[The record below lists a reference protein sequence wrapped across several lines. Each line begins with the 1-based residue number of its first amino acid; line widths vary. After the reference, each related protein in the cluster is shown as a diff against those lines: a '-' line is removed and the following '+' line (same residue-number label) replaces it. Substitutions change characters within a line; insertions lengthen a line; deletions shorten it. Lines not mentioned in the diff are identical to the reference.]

1 MGFSF
6 GEYCEIFIFFVSLG
20 IERYKLLTMNKL
32 KGILLV
38 FTLLVGVSVRADRVE
53 MEQAGMKLSQFFF
66 YLDNL
71 YVDTVDLGELAE
83 KAIVKVLEELDPHSA
98 YIAAEDVAEMN
109 QGIQGNFEGIGISYQ
124 FIKDTVV
131 VNQTIAGCPAEKV
144 GMLPGDRLTHVDTVC
159 IAGVGKK
166 QSEIPKLIR
175 GEKGSKVKV
184 RVVRRGEKEPIEFMI
199 VRDKIPIHSVDAAFY
214 VADGVGYIK
223 LNSFSVTTTDEIAQA
238 LNELQNE
245 GELKSLVL
253 DLQSNGGGVMSAAI
267 ELVNL
272 FLLKDRLIVY
282 TEGVHQERF
291 EAVSFGGKKLID
303 LPLYVLIDEHSASA
317 SEIVSGAL
325 QDWDRATI
333 VGRRSFG
340 KGLVQRPLRMKDG
353 SEIRLTTSR
362 YYTPSGRNI
371 QKPYNAGKE
380 AYYKDLERRYEHGEM
395 VNSDS
400 VVFPDSL
407 KYKTLVEGRTVYGGG
422 GIFPDVFVPLDTT
435 RVGKFHRNVVAKG
448 VFNRTVSEYTDRNR
462 KELTRKYKTFEE
474 FEAGFELS
482 EKVYERLIENAR
494 EEKIEMDMEDVER
507 CKRLLMLQ
515 MKAVVAQGL
524 FGTEAFYRVMYI
536 ENDALIKT
544 LDIIK

>member
-1 MGFSF
+1 
-6 GEYCEIFIFFVSLG
+6 
-20 IERYKLLTMNKL
+20 MNRL
-32 KGILLV
+32 KYILLV
-38 FTLLVGVSVRADRVE
+38 FTLLVSVRGNADRAE
-53 MEQAGMKLSQFFF
+53 LEQAGMKLSQFLF

-71 YVDTVDLGELAE
+71 YVDTVDVNKLAE
-83 KAIVKVLEELDPHSA
+83 KAIVKVLEELDPHSS

-131 VNQTIAGCPAEKV
+131 VSQTIAGCPAEKV

-175 GEKGSKVKV
+175 GEKGSKVNV
-184 RVVRRGEKEPIEFMI
+184 TVVRRGEKKPIVFTI

-214 VADGVGYIK
+214 VAEGVGYVK
-223 LNSFSVTTTDEIAQA
+223 LNSFSITTTDEIAQA
-238 LNELQNE
+238 LDELNRE

-272 FLLKDRLIVY
+272 FLPKDRMIVY
-282 TEGVHQERF
+282 TEGVHQDRYS
-291 EAVSFGGKKLID
+291 AMSFGGKKLID
-303 LPLYVLIDEHSASA
+303 MPLYILIDEHSASA

-340 KGLVQRPLRMKDG
+340 KGLVQRPLRLKDG
-353 SEIRLTTSR
+353 AEIRLTTSR

-380 AYYKDLERRYEHGEM
+380 EYYKDLERRYEHGEF

-400 VVFPDSL
+400 IVFPDSL

-422 GIFPDVFVPLDTT
+422 GIFPDVFVPLDTM
-435 RVGKFHRNVVAKG
+435 RVTKLHRNVVAKG
-448 VFNRTVSEYTDRNR
+448 VFNKTVSEYIDQNR
-462 KELTRKYKTFEE
+462 KLWTRKYSTFED
-474 FEAGFELS
+474 FEAGFVLS
-482 EKVYERLIENAR
+482 EKIYDRLIENAR
-494 EEKIEMDMEDVER
+494 KEKVEFEEADVER
-507 CKRLLMLQ
+507 SKSLLMLQ

-524 FGTEAFYRVMYI
+524 FGTEAFYRVMYV
-536 ENDALIKT
+536 ENAALSKALEMIKR
-544 LDIIK
+544 

>member
-1 MGFSF
+1 
-6 GEYCEIFIFFVSLG
+6 
-20 IERYKLLTMNKL
+20 MNRL
-32 KGILLV
+32 KYILLV
-38 FTLLVGVSVRADRVE
+38 FTLLVSVGGYADRAE
-53 MEQAGMKLSQFFF
+53 LEQAGMKLSQFLF

-71 YVDTVDLGELAE
+71 YVDTVDVSELAE
-83 KAIVKVLEELDPHSA
+83 KAIVKVLEELDPHSS

-131 VNQTIAGCPAEKV
+131 VSQTIAGCPAEKV
-144 GMLPGDRLTHVDTVC
+144 GMLPGDRLTHVDTTC

-175 GEKGSKVKV
+175 GTKGSKVNV
-184 RVVRRGEKEPIEFMI
+184 TVVRRGEKKPIVFTI

-214 VADGVGYIK
+214 VAEGVGYVK
-223 LNSFSVTTTDEIAQA
+223 LNSFSVTTTDEIAKA
-238 LNELQNE
+238 LDELSRE

-272 FLLKDRLIVY
+272 FLPKDRLIVY
-282 TEGVHQERF
+282 TEGVHQDRYS
-291 EAVSFGGKKLID
+291 AKSYGGKKLID
-303 LPLYVLIDEHSASA
+303 MPLYVLIDEHSASA

-371 QKPYNAGKE
+371 QKPYNASKE
-380 AYYKDLERRYEHGEM
+380 EYYKDLERRYEHGEF

-400 VVFPDSL
+400 IVFPDSL
-407 KYKTLVEGRTVYGGG
+407 KYKTLVEGRMVYGGG

-435 RVGKFHRNVVAKG
+435 RVTKLHRNVVAKG
-448 VFNRTVSEYTDRNR
+448 VFNKTVSEYIDQNR
-462 KELTRKYKTFEE
+462 KTWTRRYSAFED
-474 FEAGFELS
+474 FEAEFVVS
-482 EKVYERLIENAR
+482 EKIYEKLIENAR
-494 EEKIEMDMEDVER
+494 KEKVEFEEEDVER
-507 CKRLLMLQ
+507 SKVLLMLQ

-524 FGTEAFYRVMYI
+524 FGTEVFYRVMHV
-536 ENDALIKT
+536 ENAALNKT
-544 LDIIK
+544 LEMIK

>member
-1 MGFSF
+1 
-6 GEYCEIFIFFVSLG
+6 
-20 IERYKLLTMNKL
+20 MNKL
-32 KGILLV
+32 RHIYLI
-38 FTLLVGVSVRADRVE
+38 FTLLLSVSVYADRTE
-53 MEQAGMKLSQFFF
+53 LEQAGMKLSQFLF

-71 YVDTVDLGELAE
+71 YVDTVNVGELAE
-83 KAIVKVLEELDPHSA
+83 KAIVEVLQDLDPHSS

-109 QGIQGNFEGIGISYQ
+109 QAIQGNFEGIGISYQ

-131 VNQTIAGCPAEKV
+131 VSQTITGCPAEKV
-144 GMLPGDRLTHVDTVC
+144 GMLPGDRLTHVDTTC

-175 GEKGSKVKV
+175 GPKGSKVNVTVERK
-184 RVVRRGEKEPIEFMI
+184 GEKKPITFTI

-214 VADGVGYIK
+214 VAEGVGYIK
-223 LNSFSVTTTDEIAQA
+223 LNSFSVTSTDEIANA
-238 LNELQNE
+238 LKELRTE
-245 GELKSLVL
+245 GELKNLII

-272 FLLKDRLIVY
+272 FLPKNRMIVY
-282 TEGVHQERF
+282 TEGVHQERYS
-291 EAVSFGGKKLID
+291 AVSYGGEKMLD
-303 LPLYVLIDEHSASA
+303 MPLYILIDEHSASA

-362 YYTPSGRNI
+362 YYTPSGRHI

-380 AYYKDLERRYEHGEM
+380 EYYKDLERRYKHGEF

-400 VVFPDSL
+400 IVFPDSL
-407 KYKTLVEGRTVYGGG
+407 KYKTLVKGRTVYGGG

-435 RVGKFHRNVVAKG
+435 RFTKFYRKVVAKG
-448 VFNRTVSEYTDRNR
+448 IFNQTVSEYNDQNR
-462 KELTRKYKTFEE
+462 KSLTRKYKTFEE
-474 FEAGFELS
+474 FEKEFVVGDKII
-482 EKVYERLIENAR
+482 EKLVETAR
-494 EEKIEMDMEDVER
+494 EKMVEFEDKDMEESY
-507 CKRLLMLQ
+507 KILKLQ
-515 MKAVVAQGL
+515 IKAVVAQGL
-524 FGTEAFYRVMYI
+524 FGTEAYFKVI
-536 ENDALIKT
+536 HKENDALQKAIK
-544 LDIIK
+544 LIHNDL

>member
-1 MGFSF
+1 MHRLK
-6 GEYCEIFIFFVSLG
+6 YILLIF
-20 IERYKLLTMNKL
+20 
-32 KGILLV
+32 ILLV
-38 FTLLVGVSVRADRVE
+38 SVRGCADRVDL
-53 MEQAGMKLSQFFF
+53 EQAGMKLSQFLF

-71 YVDTVDLGELAE
+71 YVDTVDVGELAE
-83 KAIVKVLEELDPHSA
+83 KAIVEVLQELDPHSS

-131 VNQTIAGCPAEKV
+131 VSQTIAGCPAEKV
-144 GMLPGDRLTHVDTVC
+144 GMLPGDRLTHVGETC
-159 IAGVGKK
+159 IAGVGMK
-166 QSEIPKLIR
+166 QSGIPKLIR
-175 GEKGSKVKV
+175 GPKGSKVDV
-184 RVVRRGEKEPIEFMI
+184 TVVRRGEKKPIVFTI
-199 VRDKIPIHSVDAAFY
+199 IRDKIPLHSVDAAFY
-214 VADGVGYIK
+214 VADGVGYVK

-238 LNELQNE
+238 LDELE
-245 GELKSLVL
+245 RDGELKSLVL

-272 FLLKDRLIVY
+272 FLPKDRLIVY
-282 TEGVHQERF
+282 TEGVHQDRF
-291 EAVSFGGKKLID
+291 SAMSFSGKKLID

-371 QKPYNAGKE
+371 QKPYAEGKE
-380 AYYKDLERRYEHGEM
+380 EYYKDLEKRYEHGEF
-395 VNSDS
+395 VNPDS
-400 VVFPDSL
+400 ITFPDSL

-435 RVGKFHRNVVAKG
+435 RVTKLHRNVVAKG
-448 VFNRTVSEYTDRNR
+448 VFNQTVSEYLDQNR
-462 KELTRKYKTFEE
+462 KSWSRKYRTFEE
-474 FEAGFELS
+474 FEAGFVMS
-482 EKVYERLIENAR
+482 EKIYDKLIENAR
-494 EEKIEMDMEDVER
+494 KEKVEFDEADVE
-507 CKRLLMLQ
+507 KSKSLLMLQ

-524 FGTEAFYRVMYI
+524 YGTEAFYRVMHV
-536 ENDALIKT
+536 ENAALEKALEMIK
-544 LDIIK
+544 

>member
-1 MGFSF
+1 
-6 GEYCEIFIFFVSLG
+6 
-20 IERYKLLTMNKL
+20 MNRL
-32 KGILLV
+32 KYILLV
-38 FTLLVGVSVRADRVE
+38 FTLLVSVRGNADRAE
-53 MEQAGMKLSQFFF
+53 LEQAGMKLSQFLF

-71 YVDTVDLGELAE
+71 YVDTVDVNKLAE
-83 KAIVKVLEELDPHSA
+83 KAIVKVLEELDPHSS

-131 VNQTIAGCPAEKV
+131 VSQTIAGCPAEKV

-175 GEKGSKVKV
+175 GEKGSKVNV
-184 RVVRRGEKEPIEFMI
+184 TVVRRGEKKPIVFTI

-214 VADGVGYIK
+214 VAEGVGYVK
-223 LNSFSVTTTDEIAQA
+223 LNSFSITTTDEIAQA
-238 LNELQNE
+238 LDELNRE

-272 FLLKDRLIVY
+272 FLPKDRLIVY
-282 TEGVHQERF
+282 TEGVHQDRYS
-291 EAVSFGGKKLID
+291 AMSFGGKKLID
-303 LPLYVLIDEHSASA
+303 MPLYILIDEHSASA

-340 KGLVQRPLRMKDG
+340 KGLVQRPLRLKDG
-353 SEIRLTTSR
+353 AEIRLTTSR

-380 AYYKDLERRYEHGEM
+380 EYYKDLERRYEHGEF

-400 VVFPDSL
+400 IVFPDSL
-407 KYKTLVEGRTVYGGG
+407 KYKTLVEGRTMYGGG
-422 GIFPDVFVPLDTT
+422 GIFPDVFVPLDTM
-435 RVGKFHRNVVAKG
+435 RVTKLHRNVVAKG
-448 VFNRTVSEYTDRNR
+448 VFNKTVSEYIDQNR
-462 KELTRKYKTFEE
+462 KLWTRKYSTFED
-474 FEAGFELS
+474 FEAGFVLS
-482 EKVYERLIENAR
+482 EKIYDRLIENAR
-494 EEKIEMDMEDVER
+494 KEKVEFEEADVER
-507 CKRLLMLQ
+507 SKSLLMLQ

-524 FGTEAFYRVMYI
+524 FGTEAFYRVMYV
-536 ENDALIKT
+536 ENAALSKALEMIKR
-544 LDIIK
+544 

>member
-1 MGFSF
+1 MTPATPP
-6 GEYCEIFIFFVSLG
+6 
-20 IERYKLLTMNKL
+20 R
-32 KGILLV
+32 
-38 FTLLVGVSVRADRVE
+38 R
-53 MEQAGMKLSQFFF
+53 
-66 YLDNL
+66 
-71 YVDTVDLGELAE
+71 
-83 KAIVKVLEELDPHSA
+83 
-98 YIAAEDVAEMN
+98 
-109 QGIQGNFEGIGISYQ
+109 ISR
-124 FIKDTVV
+124 F
-131 VNQTIAGCPAEKV
+131 
-144 GMLPGDRLTHVDTVC
+144 
-159 IAGVGKK
+159 
-166 QSEIPKLIR
+166 
-175 GEKGSKVKV
+175 
-184 RVVRRGEKEPIEFMI
+184 
-199 VRDKIPIHSVDAAFY
+199 
-214 VADGVGYIK
+214 
-223 LNSFSVTTTDEIAQA
+223 
-238 LNELQNE
+238 
-245 GELKSLVL
+245 
-253 DLQSNGGGVMSAAI
+253 
-267 ELVNL
+267 
-272 FLLKDRLIVY
+272 Y
-282 TEGVHQERF
+282 TEGVHQDRYS
-291 EAVSFGGKKLID
+291 AKSYGGKKLID
-303 LPLYVLIDEHSASA
+303 MPLYVLIDEHSASA
-317 SEIVSGAL
+317 REIVSGAL

-422 GIFPDVFVPLDTT
+422 GIFPDVFVSLDTT

-494 EEKIEMDMEDVER
+494 EEKIETDMEDVER

>member
-1 MGFSF
+1 
-6 GEYCEIFIFFVSLG
+6 
-20 IERYKLLTMNKL
+20 MNRMKC
-32 KGILLV
+32 ILLV
-38 FTLLVGVSVRADRVE
+38 FTLLVGVRGYADRTE
-53 MEQAGMKLSQFFF
+53 LEQAGMKLSQFLF

-71 YVDTVDLGELAE
+71 YVDTVDVGELAE
-83 KAIVKVLEELDPHSA
+83 KAIVEVLQELDPHST

-131 VNQTIAGCPAEKV
+131 VSQTIAGCPAEKV
-144 GMLPGDRLTHVDTVC
+144 GMLPGDRLTHVGETC
-159 IAGVGKK
+159 IAGVGMK

-175 GEKGSKVKV
+175 GPKGSKVNV
-184 RVVRRGEKEPIEFMI
+184 TVARRGEKKPIVFTI
-199 VRDKIPIHSVDAAFY
+199 IRDKIPLHSVDAAFY
-214 VADGVGYIK
+214 VAEGVGYVK
-223 LNSFSVTTTDEIAQA
+223 LNSFSITTTDEIAKA
-238 LNELQNE
+238 LNELQSE

-272 FLLKDRLIVY
+272 FLPKDRLIVY
-282 TEGVHQERF
+282 TEGVHQERYS
-291 EAVSFGGKKLID
+291 AMSYGGKKLID
-303 LPLYVLIDEHSASA
+303 MPLYVLIDEHSASA

-371 QKPYNAGKE
+371 QKPYAEGKE
-380 AYYKDLERRYEHGEM
+380 EYYKDLEKRYAHGEF
-395 VNSDS
+395 VNPDS
-400 VVFPDSL
+400 ITFPDSL

-435 RVGKFHRNVVAKG
+435 RVTKLHRNVVAKG
-448 VFNRTVSEYTDRNR
+448 VFARTVSEFVDGNR
-462 KELTRKYKTFEE
+462 KVLLRKYSTFEG
-474 FEAGFELS
+474 FEAGFVMS
-482 EKVYERLIENAR
+482 EKIYDRLIKNAR
-494 EEKIEMDMEDVER
+494 EEKVEFDEADVER
-507 CKRLLMLQ
+507 SKSLLMLQ

-524 FGTEAFYRVMYI
+524 FDTEAFYRVMCV
-536 ENDALIKT
+536 ENAALDRVLEMIK
-544 LDIIK
+544 K

>member
-1 MGFSF
+1 M
-6 GEYCEIFIFFVSLG
+6 Y
-20 IERYKLLTMNKL
+20 RL
-32 KGILLV
+32 KYILLV
-38 FTLLVGVSVRADRVE
+38 LTLLVCAQGYADRTE
-53 MEQAGMKLSQFFF
+53 LEQAGMKLSQFLF

-71 YVDTVDLGELAE
+71 YVDTVDVGELAE
-83 KAIVKVLEELDPHSA
+83 KAIVEVLQELDPHSS

-131 VNQTIAGCPAEKV
+131 VSQTIAGCPAEKV
-144 GMLPGDRLTHVDTVC
+144 GMLPGDRLTHVGETC
-159 IAGVGKK
+159 IAGVRMK

-175 GEKGSKVKV
+175 GPKGSKVDV
-184 RVVRRGEKEPIEFMI
+184 TVVRRGERKPIVFTI
-199 VRDKIPIHSVDAAFY
+199 IRDKIPLHSVDASFY
-214 VADGVGYIK
+214 VADGVGYVK
-223 LNSFSVTTTDEIAQA
+223 LNSFSITTTDEIAQA
-238 LNELQNE
+238 LDELNRE

-272 FLLKDRLIVY
+272 FLPKDRLIVY
-282 TEGVHQERF
+282 TEGVHQDRF
-291 EAVSFGGKKLID
+291 SAMSFGGKKLID
-303 LPLYVLIDEHSASA
+303 MPLYVLIDEHSASA

-371 QKPYNAGKE
+371 QKPYSEGKE
-380 AYYKDLERRYEHGEM
+380 EYYKDLERRYEHGEF
-395 VNSDS
+395 VNPDS
-400 VVFPDSL
+400 IIFPDSL

-422 GIFPDVFVPLDTT
+422 GIFPDVFVPLDTI
-435 RVGKFHRNVVAKG
+435 RVTKLHRNVVAKG
-448 VFNRTVSEYTDRNR
+448 VFNSTVSEYVDQNR
-462 KELTRKYKTFEE
+462 KAWSRKYSTFEE
-474 FEAGFELS
+474 FEAGFEMS
-482 EKVYERLIENAR
+482 EKIYDRLIANAR
-494 EEKIEMDMEDVER
+494 KEKVEFEEGDVE
-507 CKRLLMLQ
+507 KSKELLMLQ

-524 FGTEAFYRVMYI
+524 FGTEAFYRVMYV
-536 ENDALIKT
+536 ENAALKKV
-544 LDIIK
+544 LEMMK